1 MRVTLKILGVA
12 AVLSLPTAATAFERV
27 EDIQWPEDGRFT
39 GYPAE
44 TDPRPVRFNVSGGV
58 YHDDN
63 ILRLSDGAAV
73 PAGAHRSDTIFR
85 VGLGLNANLPVSQQ
99 RILIDANVDN
109 YTYDNNS
116 RLDHL
121 AYRGSGTWRWQ
132 AGQRLSGDL
141 GYSRRRYLGDLGE
154 IQAPVRDMIT
164 EDRIFGS
171 AGFMVTPRWRVRGG
185 GDWRKYDHS
194 EATRSEFDLKIT
206 SGTVGLDYVTPLN
219 NSIGV
224 QYRQSHGEYD
234 NRQAVAPGTT
244 VANTYDEYETSG
256 VLRWNIGPK
265 SMLNARAGYTKR
277 EHDEAPA
284 RDFDGF
290 TGRLSLDWAAGAK
303 TVINGSAW
311 REIRS
316 VEEFGTLEQAAA
328 SYILSTGMSV
338 GPSWA
343 PTSKLVFEAR
353 YIHETRE
360 YEGDPSLTLPGSAG
374 IRRED
379 TFNGLR
385 LAAGYTPVRSVRLSL
400 AYERGDRDSN
410 IPLRDYD
417 YNRVSANA
425 QFRF

>member
-1 MRVTLKILGVA
+1 MRALRTLGMAIL
-12 AVLSLPTAATAFERV
+12 LSLPTVASGFEMV

-44 TDPRPVRFNVSGGV
+44 TDPRPVQFSVSGGI

-63 ILRLSDGAAV
+63 VFRLSDSAVV
-73 PAGAHRSDTIFR
+73 PAGVHKSDTIYR
-85 VGLGLNANLPVSQQ
+85 VGVGLRANLPVSQQ
-99 RILIDANVDN
+99 RIVLDARVNS
-109 YTYDNNS
+109 YTFDNND
-116 RLDHL
+116 RLDHVE
-121 AYRGSGTWRWQ
+121 YRGSAAWRWQ

-154 IQAPVRDMIT
+154 IQATVKDMIT
-164 EDRIFGS
+164 EDRFFGS
-171 AGFMVTPRWRVRGG
+171 AGFMVTPRWRVRGAA
-185 GDWRKYDHS
+185 DWRKFDHS
-194 EATRSEFDLKIT
+194 EATRSELDLRVT

-224 QYRQSHGEYD
+224 QHKISQGEYD
-234 NRQAVAPGTT
+234 NRQAIVPGTT
-244 VANTYDEYETSG
+244 VANTYDEYETSA
-256 VLRWNIGPK
+256 VMRWNIGPK
-265 SMLNARAGYTKR
+265 SLFNARLGYTKR
-277 EHDEAPA
+277 EHDEVPA

-303 TVINGSAW
+303 TLINASAW

-328 SYILSTGMSV
+328 SYILSTGFSI

-353 YIHETRE
+353 YLHEKRE
-360 YEGDPSLTLPGSAG
+360 YEGDPALSFPGSAG
-374 IRRED
+374 IQRED

-385 LAAGYTPVRSVRLSL
+385 LAAGYTPRRNLRFSL
-400 AYERGDRDSN
+400 AVERGDRDSN
-410 IPLRDYD
+410 ILLRDYD

-425 QFRF
+425 RFQF

>member
-1 MRVTLKILGVA
+1 MRAVLRTLGVA
-12 AVLSLPTAATAFERV
+12 AVLCLPTAATSFERI
-27 EDIQWPEDGRFT
+27 EDIRWPEDGRFT

-44 TDPRPVRFNVSGGV
+44 TDPRPVRFSVSGGL

-63 ILRLSDGAAV
+63 IFRASDQATI
-73 PAGAHRSDTIFR
+73 PAGAHKSDTVFR
-85 VGLGLNANLPVSQQ
+85 LGAGLRADLPVSQQ
-99 RILIDANVDN
+99 RILIDAGVDSF
-109 YTYDNNS
+109 TYDNNS
-116 RLDHL
+116 VLDHVE
-121 AYRGSGTWRWQ
+121 YRGSATWRWL

-154 IQAPVRDMIT
+154 IQAPLKDMIT
-164 EDRIFGS
+164 EDRLFGN

-185 GDWRKYDHS
+185 ADWRKYDHS
-194 EATRSEFDLKIT
+194 EATRSELDLDVT
-206 SGTVGLDYVTPLN
+206 SGTIGLDYVTPLN
-219 NSIGV
+219 NSIGL
-224 QYRQSHGEYD
+224 QYKQSHGKYD
-234 NRQAVAPGTT
+234 NRQALVGTT
-244 VANTYDEYETSG
+244 VANTYDEYETSA
-256 VLRWNIGPK
+256 VMRWNIGPK
-265 SMLNARAGYTKR
+265 SLFNARLGYTKR
-277 EHDEAPA
+277 EHDEVPA

-303 TVINGSAW
+303 TLINASAW

-328 SYILSTGMSV
+328 SYILSTGMSI

-353 YIHETRE
+353 YVHEKRE
-360 YEGDPSLTLPGSAG
+360 YEGDPSLSLPGSTG
-374 IRRED
+374 VRRED

-385 LAAGYTPVRSVRLSL
+385 IAAGYTPVRSVRLSL
-400 AYERGDRDSN
+400 AFERGDRDSN
-410 IPLRDYD
+410 ILLRDYE